1 MKTKLL
7 ALAVACATASFAA
20 NAAVSDT
27 WSAGAS
33 AGYVMVGITTR
44 TFLLR
49 RKATA

>member
-27 WSAGAS
+27 WSAGAA
-33 AGYVMVGITTR
+33 AGFQHHAHVR
-44 TFLLR
+44 DCDRL
-49 RKATA
+49 